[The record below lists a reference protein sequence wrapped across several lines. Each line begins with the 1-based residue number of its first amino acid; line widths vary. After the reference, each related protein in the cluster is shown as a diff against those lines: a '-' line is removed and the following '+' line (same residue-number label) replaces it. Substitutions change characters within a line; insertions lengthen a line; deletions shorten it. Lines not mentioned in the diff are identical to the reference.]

1 MLTRIDIHD
10 LSTQNTF
17 GMKVSCACF
26 IQYDKAED
34 LNELDFQALPQPVL
48 HIGSGSNL
56 LFTGN
61 FAGTILHSAIKY
73 IKYIDMGLNEVL
85 VAVGAGV
92 LFDDFV
98 AQTCGHG
105 LWGAENLSL
114 IPGETGAAAVQN
126 IGAYGVEVKDIISG
140 VVCYDTQTRSKCT
153 FKVGECNYG
162 YRTSRFKEAPD
173 KGRYIVTSVLFRL
186 SRAHTPK
193 LEYKGLKEALG
204 GNEPK
209 TPQEVRDAVIK
220 IRMEK
225 LPDPKVMGSAG
236 SFFKNPVISR
246 EQFQEIEKIA
256 RIKNGDDYQVP
267 HYDLGQE
274 GIKVP
279 AAWLIDQCGFKGM
292 RRGNAAVHHIQPLVI
307 VNYTGNATPD
317 EILELEG
324 LIVSEVYDKF
334 GIELIPE
341 VEHI

>member
-1 MLTRIDIHD
+1 MITKTDIYD

-34 LNELDFQALPQPVL
+34 LNDLDFQALPQPVL
-48 HIGSGSNL
+48 HIGSASNL
-56 LFTGN
+56 LFTGD
-61 FAGTILHSAIKY
+61 FKGTVLHSAIKY
-73 IKYIDMGLNEVL
+73 IKYIDMGLSEVL

-140 VVCYDTQTRSKCT
+140 VVCYDTQTRTKCT
-153 FKVGECNYG
+153 FKVGDCNYD

-186 SRAHTPK
+186 TRTYSPK
-193 LEYKGLKEALG
+193 LEYKGIKEALG
-204 GNEPK
+204 GKEPK

-236 SFFKNPVISR
+236 SFFRVRKVKNRSS
-246 EQFQEIEKIA
+246 
-256 RIKNGDDYQVP
+256 IKNTAVNASSRRSAHALPLPIPQSAASFAVKLRTIKFP
-267 HYDLGQE
+267 FC
-274 GIKVP
+274 GITLF
-279 AAWLIDQCGFKGM
+279 AATSLCDK
-292 RRGNAAVHHIQPLVI
+292 NARSASRSKTDPV
-307 VNYTGNATPD
+307 
-317 EILELEG
+317 
-324 LIVSEVYDKF
+324 
-334 GIELIPE
+334 
-341 VEHI
+341 